1 VATNTY
7 LAFTD
12 GTTTCTFH
20 DGANGA
26 TNYRVDDGGW
36 AIGVANARRA
46 QLGGRGPYD
55 DVAEE
60 MTLTVVGSTAQ
71 VAIDNLE
78 TLNNL
83 MDQAGRWSRG
93 ENVSAVLVKYS
104 PYGSTTSSAASPLQA
119 AVLEGVVAPGAKFP
133 TAGIFKGTAG
143 YQIAGV
149 RLRFRRRGLWLSSA
163 EDSNTPSASS
173 NGELIT
179 FTMAASVATRS
190 PTRLSLTNFG
200 YGRTPTSWFHGG
212 FILLGEPVGGSVPII
227 ILDAEGGTGTAY
239 TAVADNGAVARGAS
253 VLRYTPTGTTEVSSG
268 PIFSTSASLPGSTR
282 LASIFANVRPSA
294 TVAFTLRVAHN
305 TPSFLAYTR
314 QVAIPANAV
323 QYPQWVFC
331 GTLQISTT
339 DQATFYLQITADAAS
354 SFLDIDTLVIA
365 DADAVQVIGQPGP
378 GDNDGYTSV
387 VQSATLAHHHNLLTE
402 ISPEFNWAPSSNPD
416 VDIRYDGDAVLVT
429 RSATLYGLLL
439 GTGGGS
445 AGSAGNEFRQS
456 NLISDVVLSNTWTAA
471 RRTAYRIPE

>member
-12 GTTTCTFH
+12 GTTSCVFH
-20 DGANGA
+20 DGSNGA
-26 TNYRVDDGGW
+26 TFYRVDDGGW

-149 RLRFRRRGLWLSSA
+149 RLRFRRRGLWLASG
-163 EDSNTPSASS
+163 EDANTPAASS

-179 FTMAASVATRS
+179 FTMAASTATRS
-190 PTRLSLTNFG
+190 PTRLALTNYGWGHFG
-200 YGRTPTSWFHGG
+200 NVWFHGG
-212 FILLGEPVGGSVPII
+212 FMLLGEPVGGSAPIM
-227 ILDAEGGTGTAY
+227 ILAAEGGTATGY
-239 TAVADNGAVARGAS
+239 TAVADAAANARGGS
-253 VLRYTPTGTTEVSSG
+253 VLRYSPTGTTETISG
-268 PIFSTSASLPGSTR
+268 PIFSLSASLPGNTR

-294 TVAFTLRVAHN
+294 TVSFSMRVAHN
-305 TPSFLAYTR
+305 TSGFLAYTR
-314 QVAIPANAV
+314 PVQIPANANA
-323 QYPQWVFC
+323 YPYWVFC
-331 GTLQISTT
+331 GTVQISITN
-339 DQATFYLQITADAAS
+339 QATFFLYTTATAGS
-354 SFLDIDTLVIA
+354 SSMDIDSLVIA
-365 DADAVQVIGQPGP
+365 DVDAVQVVGLPGP
-378 GDNDGYTSV
+378 GDDDERTGTGAAS
-387 VQSATLAHHHNLLTE
+387 TLTHNHNLLTDLA
-402 ISPEFNWAPSSNPD
+402 PEFNFASNPTY
-416 VDIRYDGDAVLVT
+416 DIRYDGDAVFTT
-429 RSATLYGLLL
+429 RAASLYGLLL
-439 GTGGGS
+439 ATGGGS
-445 AGSAGNEFRQS
+445 TGSAGNEWRQA
-456 NLISDVVLSNTWTAA
+456 NTTSDAVLSNTWTAT
-471 RRTAYRIPE
+471 RRTAYRVPE